1 MSPVTHRFGW
11 YLALLQ
17 LFFTLCWT
25 VYAIYLP
32 KLAADAGL
40 LPGAIILLLML
51 DQAIFTVCDFATGVA
66 ADKVTRVMGRIGVWV
81 VGLTVLSCVAFLLL
95 PYVASAGATALIAV
109 TVVWTVTSS
118 ALRAPPLMLL
128 GKYAAKP
135 ALPYLSGL
143 ALLGIGIAGAVAPYL
158 AVTLRNTDPRL
169 PFALASIVLALTAL
183 GIIAAERRLAA
194 QPKHEAKPETEPA
207 PARAFGTL
215 TTPAIVFALGMIV
228 LALGYQIHFALESAP
243 LYLRFARPDQ
253 LVWLMPVFWIGFNIA
268 MFPAGLIVKKF
279 GGYAV
284 MGAAALIGALAI
296 LAAHAAQGLEL
307 LVAAQLASGAAW
319 GAILMS
325 AFTVAF
331 TVGANGG
338 EGRMSGLLFS
348 TLALATLARM
358 AAVASGVSGD
368 ASLRAVLQWLP
379 VACWTLAG
387 AALLYLAIAGLRR
400 WTGLGRGAK
409 ESAKETG

>member
-1 MSPVTHRFGW
+1 MSPVSHRFGW

-17 LFFTLCWT
+17 LVFTLCWT

-40 LPGAIILLLML
+40 LPGAVILLLML

-81 VGLTVLSCVAFLLL
+81 VGLTVLSCVAFLIL
-95 PYVASAGATALIAV
+95 PHVASAGAAALIAV
-109 TVVWTVTSS
+109 TVIWTVTSS

-143 ALLGIGIAGAVAPYL
+143 AMLGYGMAGAVSPYL
-158 AVTLRNTDPRL
+158 AVTLRNADPRL
-169 PFALASIVLALTAL
+169 PFALASIVLVLTAL
-183 GIIAAERRLAA
+183 GMIAAERKLAA
-194 QPKHEAKPETEPA
+194 QPKPETEPEAA

-215 TTPAIVFALGMIV
+215 TAPAIVFALGMIV

-243 LYLRFARPDQ
+243 LYLRFAKPDD

-268 MFPAGLIVKKF
+268 MFPAGLITKKF

-296 LAAHAAQGLEL
+296 LAAHWAQSLEL

-358 AAVASGVSGD
+358 AAVASGMSGE
-368 ASLRAVLQWLP
+368 ASLRSVLQWLP
-379 VACWTLAG
+379 VFCWTLAG
-387 AALLYLAIAGLRR
+387 VALLYLALAGVQR
-400 WTGLGRGAK
+400 WASQARGGAK
-409 ESAKETG
+409 GTG